1 MPIDHAGRLPQAL
14 SVPPHASAITVRGL
28 GKQYT
33 LQRSFGTR
41 LRELLGRQP
50 HKEAVRWAL
59 RGVDLEIPRGAVFGV
74 VGRNGAGKSTLLRIV
89 AGRLRASEGSVEVR
103 GRTSCVLELGTG
115 LNPNLTGRQNARV
128 NALFL
133 GLDPW
138 QIETQLGQIIEFAE
152 LGEYA
157 DQPLHTYSSGMRA
170 RLAFSVMTAIS
181 PEILIIDEALATGDA
196 AFAAKS
202 RRFVRNL
209 CASGCT
215 AMLVSHDTMF
225 MIEACD
231 FVAWIDQ
238 GTLRK
243 VGPAAEVCRDYLES
257 AGRPAALEAR
267 PRSILLRFDLGRPA
281 AWVTGVCWYHQQK
294 PIMGFDLTN
303 EDALEKLIAAA
314 PDVGIAPQRARHGW
328 HEAANPDGSPAIA
341 RRLQIE
347 GAGAAFLAIPVPA
360 APAPLPTSLY
370 LGGFSPPNVSPVPVH
385 ALLNGE
391 YVSIGLIGATG
402 GWSENVLTVPWTT
415 GASA

>member
-1 MPIDHAGRLPQAL
+1 MP
-14 SVPPHASAITVRGL
+14 PPHALAISVRGL
-28 GKQYT
+28 GKRYT

-50 HKEAVRWAL
+50 HEETVRWAL
-59 RGVDLEIPRGAVFGV
+59 RGVDLEVPRGSVFGV
-74 VGRNGAGKSTLLRIV
+74 IGRNGAGKSTLLRIV
-89 AGRLRASEGSVEVR
+89 AGRLRANEGAVEVR

-138 QIETQLGQIIEFAE
+138 QIETQLNQIIEFAE
-152 LGEYA
+152 LGDYA
-157 DQPLHTYSSGMRA
+157 DQPLHTFSSGMRA

-225 MIEACD
+225 MVEACD
-231 FVAWIDQ
+231 LVAWIDQ

-257 AGRPAALEAR
+257 TGTPAALDAR
-267 PRSILLRFDLGRPA
+267 PRSILLRLDLGRPPT
-281 AWVTGVCWYHQQK
+281 WLSGVCWYHEQK
-294 PIMGFDLTN
+294 PIMGFDLTK
-303 EDALEKLIAAA
+303 EDAFERLVAAA
-314 PDVGIAPQRARHGW
+314 PDLGIAPQRARHGW
-328 HEAANPDGSPAIA
+328 HEAMSPDRSQSLA

-347 GAGAAFLAIPVPA
+347 GSGAAFLAIPVPA
-360 APAPLPTSLY
+360 APAQLPTSLR
-370 LGGFSPPNVSPVPVH
+370 LGSFAPSDASPVPVH
-385 ALLNGE
+385 GLFNGE
-391 YVSIGLIGATG
+391 YVSLGLLGATG
-402 GWSENVLTVPWTT
+402 GWSENVLSVPWNS
-415 GASA
+415 GANV